1 MAQHYVSLKEV
12 AARAGVSFQ
21 TASKVLNGG
30 NVRVSAETEARI
42 IAVAESLGY
51 RPNTVARSLVQQT
64 TATIGL
70 VAVGRTAAE
79 HLLSAIGGPPTFGS
93 HIVPCRLVRRGSSGP
108 SNGPV
113 TGPPATPATSLP
125 GAPAEAGPAV
135 PYPSTERP

>member
-1 MAQHYVSLKEV
+1 MPERSSVWSERSLRGQRDGLSGDKDPAEDAMARRRYVSLKEV

-70 VAVGRTAAE
+70 VAGDMTDGALSQLPVAAARTA
-79 HLLSAIGGPPTFGS
+79 
-93 HIVPCRLVRRGSSGP
+93 
-108 SNGPV
+108 
-113 TGPPATPATSLP
+113 
-125 GAPAEAGPAV
+125 
-135 PYPSTERP
+135 